1 MGFLKKISAKL
12 FGTEEDVEVENLER
26 RSTMSDT
33 LIFTGQPDYTSV
45 IASDYSGNGDP
56 ISAADIRRLQAEDA
70 RINASHPVP
79 GQINNAPARPRGVS
93 ASAPQQLPPGVQYGG
108 NYAVP
113 PQNVPVQQQPAY
125 PQQGYPQPV
134 QQVAPQ
140 PVPPPQQPQEHYF
153 LEEPFSELVMTDT
166 ECHVLVDLPGI
177 PRSDVDVQF
186 TENNEVQITYTR
198 NTFAD
203 QLVGDIKSG
212 KTKSKSKSEGKT
224 RGKKEKL
231 QVKKQVNIP
240 DYLLGTHTVVYPIP
254 RPVDDTK
261 VECSFELGQV
271 HVTLGLKVGKKIT
284 IA

>member
-1 MGFLKKISAKL
+1 MGLWKNISAKL

-56 ISAADIRRLQAEDA
+56 ISMESIKRMQEETA
-70 RINASHPVP
+70 RISANNPVP
-79 GQINNAPARPRGVS
+79 GQVNRPQARPRGVS
-93 ASAPQQLPPGVQYGG
+93 ASAPQQLPPGAQYGG

-113 PQNVPVQQQPAY
+113 QQQVVQQQPVYQQPVYQQPVQTVQQPVQQQP
-125 PQQGYPQPV
+125 QQD
-134 QQVAPQ
+134 
-140 PVPPPQQPQEHYF
+140 HYF

-177 PRSDVDVQF
+177 PREDVDVQF

-198 NTFAD
+198 HTFAD
-203 QLVGDIKSG
+203 KLVGDIKSG
-212 KTKSKSKSEGKT
+212 KSRSKAKSEGKAK
-224 RGKKEKL
+224 GKKEKL

-240 DYLLGTHTVVYPIP
+240 EYLLGTHTVVYPIP

>member
-1 MGFLKKISAKL
+1 
-12 FGTEEDVEVENLER
+12 
-26 RSTMSDT
+26 MSDT

-56 ISAADIRRLQAEDA
+56 ISMESIKRMQEETA
-70 RINASHPVP
+70 RISASHPVP
-79 GQINNAPARPRGVS
+79 GQVNRAPARPRGVS
-93 ASAPQQLPPGVQYGG
+93 ASAPQQLPPGTQYGG

-113 PQNVPVQQQPAY
+113 QQPVPQQQVYQQPVYQQPVQQPVQQAPVQQQP
-125 PQQGYPQPV
+125 PDN
-134 QQVAPQ
+134 
-140 PVPPPQQPQEHYF
+140 YF

-203 QLVGDIKSG
+203 KLVGDIKSG
-212 KTKSKSKSEGKT
+212 KTKSKAKSEGKGK
-224 RGKKEKL
+224 GKKEKL

-240 DYLLGTHTVVYPIP
+240 EYLLGTHTVVYPIP